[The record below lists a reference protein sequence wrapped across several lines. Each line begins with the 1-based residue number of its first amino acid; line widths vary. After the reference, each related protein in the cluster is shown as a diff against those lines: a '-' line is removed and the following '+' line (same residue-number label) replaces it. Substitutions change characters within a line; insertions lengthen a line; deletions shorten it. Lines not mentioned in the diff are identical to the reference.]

1 MRVHTVMRIHART
14 RYMHIYEG
22 RCIHHAYMHAY
33 IQSCACMHA
42 HNIHTCMRVHTVMRM
57 HVMVMEGRC
66 IHAYKTYMHACTH
79 SHARYMHIYMMAME
93 GRCIHA

>member
-1 MRVHTVMRIHART
+1 MTLHACAYIIHAFCVHTI
-14 RYMHIYEG
+14 I
-22 RCIHHAYMHAY
+22 
-33 IQSCACMHA
+33 
-42 HNIHTCMRVHTVMRM
+42 MRM